1 MNREVSPTVLEK
13 TDRCPRGMKCLKK
26 GEKPVCEVE
35 RLIDGAGAFLKSD
48 GVDICPYKMS
58 FGSAYVCNCP
68 TRYELHK
75 KYGV

>member
-1 MNREVSPTVLEK
+1 MNREVSPVVLEK

-68 TRYELHK
+68 IRYELHK